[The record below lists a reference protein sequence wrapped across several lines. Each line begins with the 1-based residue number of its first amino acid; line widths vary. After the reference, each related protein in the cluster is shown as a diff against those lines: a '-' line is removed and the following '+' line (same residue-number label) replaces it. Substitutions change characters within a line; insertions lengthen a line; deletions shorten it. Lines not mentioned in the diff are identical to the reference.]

1 MKKTIVNILFLLCS
15 MTIWA
20 GSYTAYNVPMVHLQ
34 DANRY
39 VCDPDGML
47 NSDSV
52 AVMDALLAELEQSTG
67 IEVVVVAVDKIE
79 DGDCFN
85 FAFNI
90 GRKYGVGKKKSDNGL
105 VIVLSKEDRCVQFAT
120 GYGLE
125 AILPDAISYRIQSQ
139 QMNPHF
145 SKGEWSE
152 GMTAGIRYVCGILD
166 GTMEAEYE
174 DEYDLSDWPPILIM
188 FLFILI
194 ISFIVSWHNNACPY
208 CGKHK
213 LVLIKT
219 KELKS
224 SSFFIER
231 FLTYRCEH
239 CGKLVIK
246 KESESMSSSSGGY
259 GGGYHGGFGGGHGG
273 FSGGSFGGG
282 SFGGGGA
289 GSRF

>member
-1 MKKTIVNILFLLCS
+1 MLCS
-15 MTIWA
+15 MMMWA
-20 GSYTAYNVPMVHLQ
+20 GSYTASNVPMVHLQ
-34 DANRY
+34 DASRY
-39 VCDPDGML
+39 VCDPDGLL
-47 NSDSV
+47 NPDSV
-52 AVMDALLAELEQSTG
+52 AVMDALLSELEQSTG

-90 GRKYGVGKKKSDNGL
+90 GQKYGIGKKKSDNGL

-125 AILPDAISYRIQSQ
+125 EFLPDAICYRIQSQ
-139 QMNPHF
+139 QMNPYF
-145 SKGEWSE
+145 SKGEWSK
-152 GMTAGIRYVCGILD
+152 GMTAGVRHVCGVLD
-166 GTMEAEYE
+166 GSMEAEYE

-188 FLFILI
+188 FLIILI
-194 ISFIVSWHNNACPY
+194 ISFVVSWRNNACPY

-213 LVLIKT
+213 LVQIKT
-219 KELKS
+219 RETKVS
-224 SSFFIER
+224 SLFIER
-231 FLTYRCEH
+231 ELIYRCEH
-239 CGKLVIK
+239 CGKQVIK
-246 KESESMSSSSGGY
+246 KVSESRGNSSSGGY
-259 GGGYHGGFGGGHGG
+259 GGYHGGYHGGFGGGFGG